1 MGKAIDHGRARKR
14 APAGPGI
21 PLTPHQGD
29 ARKMSAGDLRETV
42 LARVEGVAGRVA
54 EQVQGALEMN
64 SKLAY
69 DVKEWE
75 KFRVSIDKRLFDYAR
90 RITEIEDQMKLAIA
104 AGIMSGLVGPN
115 KPAPAPAPVTAEMP
129 AFVQVRAPLPAWRK
143 ETKEAADKLG
153 TALPALSSIPELAE
167 YFGVSYN
174 KIHTA
179 IIRGRLAVTR
189 QGRAT
194 TRGRPMMIPREAVAE
209 YVRVY
214 GVPRPRR
221 LFYGASGVVESEE

>member
-1 MGKAIDHGRARKR
+1 
-14 APAGPGI
+14 
-21 PLTPHQGD
+21 
-29 ARKMSAGDLRETV
+29 MSAGDLREAV
-42 LARVEGVAGRVA
+42 LARVDGIKGEVV
-54 EQVQGALEMN
+54 EYVQGALERN
-64 SKLAY
+64 NNLAY
-69 DVKEWE
+69 EVKEFA
-75 KFRVSIDKRLFDYAR
+75 KFKESIDKRLFDYAR

-104 AGIMSGLVGPN
+104 AGIRAGIIGPS
-115 KPAPAPAPVTAEMP
+115 KPAPVSDKPAPVPAEMP

-214 GVPRPRR
+214 GVPRQRK
-221 LFYGASGVVESEE
+221 LFYGSAGVVEHPE